1 MGQSSRLAHRLLQ
14 FFLWI
19 SGHEAKINSEEK
31 KSRNLA
37 AEKESRQTA
46 KKAAELLQQFSGLP
60 RFGKHSLIF
69 CSVYQNGL
77 RNAINQVPQSTDVCA
92 EAGSCSIASVAAGG
106 EVRCEVRA
114 T

>member
-46 KKAAELLQQFSGLP
+46 ATVRRPL
-60 RFGKHSLIF
+60 RFGKHSL
-69 CSVYQNGL
+69 
-77 RNAINQVPQSTDVCA
+77 
-92 EAGSCSIASVAAGG
+92 
-106 EVRCEVRA
+106 
-114 T
+114 